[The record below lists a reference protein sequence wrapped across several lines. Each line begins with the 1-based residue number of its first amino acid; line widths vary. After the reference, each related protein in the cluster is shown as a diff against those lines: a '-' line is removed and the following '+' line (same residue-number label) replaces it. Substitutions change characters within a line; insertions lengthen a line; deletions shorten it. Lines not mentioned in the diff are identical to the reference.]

1 MCRSLSSRLMIK
13 APSLRLES
21 ACWHLADWLP
31 YGLDR
36 TLHSDCL
43 AIQTEL
49 PCLHRHLLMNVEV
62 STRGVISTRSAST
75 CGAGAVQASVGP
87 VSKHCCANGCCTS

>member
-1 MCRSLSSRLMIK
+1 MIK
-13 APSLRLES
+13 APSLRLEF

-31 YGLDR
+31 YGLDH
-36 TLHSDCL
+36 TLHSDRL

-49 PCLHRHLLMNVEV
+49 PCLHRRVLMELEV

-75 CGAGAVQASVGP
+75 YGAGAVQA
-87 VSKHCCANGCCTS
+87 